1 MECTPSFNSLLL
13 DVGQSFVCNEMVLVF
28 CYRTGGSGQN
38 FFHLESPL
46 IHQTAFHQLAKLTE
60 IAERRCRE

>member
-13 DVGQSFVCNEMVLVF
+13 DVGQSFVCNEWCWF
-28 CYRTGGSGQN
+28 SATERGGSGQN

-60 IAERRCRE
+60 IAEPRCRE